1 MALDKE
7 HQEALLRAIRAYDF
21 PSVTFD
27 FTTGTEKP
35 LASMLAVEQEIRE
48 CLLSEDTQT
57 IKNGLSNVLY
67 WGYARIGFR
76 DYRVRRFRQ
85 TVTTN
90 QLIDARTLFPRLQ
103 GPGVIAIKNLGLPE
117 FSGLSFISKVRMF
130 LDPSRYVT
138 LDKKLMR
145 LRDQDRPTIIHKV
158 PMSHRLTSI
167 PITRAMETF
176 YEEWSGLCRKI
187 AASDLSEHSIRAV
200 DVERGVFFLVGND
213 QAGPAAEILTMAFK

>member
-1 MALDKE
+1 MALDRE
-7 HQEALLRAIRAYDF
+7 RQETLLGAIRAYDF

-76 DYRVRRFRQ
+76 DYRVERFRQ

-90 QLIDARTLFPRLQ
+90 QLMAARALLPHLQ
-103 GPGVIAIKNLGLPE
+103 DTGVIAIKKLGLPE
-117 FSGLSFISKVRMF
+117 FSGLSFVSKVRMF
-130 LDPSRYVT
+130 LDPARYVT

-145 LRDQDRPTIIHKV
+145 LRDEHRQTIFHKV
-158 PMSHRLTSI
+158 PLSRGLTSI
-167 PITRAMETF
+167 RITETMEAF
-176 YEEWSGLCRKI
+176 YEEWCSLCREIATSGLPEY
-187 AASDLSEHSIRAV
+187 DIRAV
-200 DVERGVFFLVGND
+200 DVERGIFHLVDNE
-213 QAGPAAEILTMAFK
+213 QAGLAAEILAMAST